1 MKNSCF
7 EKLKNLS
14 SIFLQL
20 FTLLFVLDNMKIAMK
35 AKTLISII
43 AFLAAFS
50 ISATIASIWKPKK
63 EERICIHQVAKNRQ
77 TAERITALLREDIS
91 NGRLRDGQLL
101 ELIEK
106 DVEPS
111 DYEAQK
117 AVLTRKYW
125 QSSNSIETKD
135 LPDDFVEAWQR
146 HMRAWGKYA
155 DFLENASETS
165 YKQCKERKYQKEI
178 SDTWE
183 EVLRIAKE
191 KYGAEIPEGAY

>member
-1 MKNSCF
+1 MS
-7 EKLKNLS
+7 
-14 SIFLQL
+14 
-20 FTLLFVLDNMKIAMK
+20 VLDNIEIAMK
-35 AKTLISII
+35 AKTLTSII
-43 AFLAAFS
+43 AFVLAFS
-50 ISATIASIWKPKK
+50 ISATIASIWQSENEKS
-63 EERICIHQVAKNRQ
+63 ICIHRVTKDKQ

-91 NGRLRDGQLL
+91 NGRLRDRLLL

-125 QSSNSIETKD
+125 QSSNSIETKG

-146 HMRAWGKYA
+146 HMRAWEKYA
-155 DFLENASETS
+155 DFLEGASKFD
-165 YKQCKERKYQKEI
+165 YKQCKEKKYHKEI

-183 EVLRIAKE
+183 EILRIAKE